1 MDNELGI
8 IGYKK
13 KEICKQNN
21 NSILINIIGIYLF
34 LSIMT
39 MLVSYTAKLN
49 MILIAIALI
58 IVLIFCVILA
68 LSEIKYNKNEKI
80 KLLYIYFENLN
91 YEQNFYWDVSCTFKT
106 AIDFILKNNIKPI
119 ENKDYYAIHFTINEK
134 SIPFY
139 NKLKDQY
146 ELVNY

>member
-8 IGYKK
+8 IGYEK
-13 KEICKQNN
+13 KEVCKQNN
-21 NSILINIIGIYLF
+21 KDILINIFGIYLF
-34 LSIMT
+34 ISIMT
-39 MLVSYTAKLN
+39 ILVFYTVKCN

-68 LSEIKYNKNEKI
+68 LCEIKYNKNEKI

-91 YEQNFYWDVSCTFKT
+91 YEQNFYWDASCTFKKT
-106 AIDFILKNNIKPI
+106 IDFILKNNIKPI
-119 ENKDYYAIHFTINEK
+119 ENKDYYAIHFNINEK
-134 SIPFY
+134 SLHFY

-146 ELVNY
+146 ELVDY

>member
-8 IGYKK
+8 IGYEK

-21 NSILINIIGIYLF
+21 NSILINIFGIYLF

-39 MLVSYTAKLN
+39 ILVFYTIKFN

-68 LSEIKYNKNEKI
+68 LCEIKYNKNEKI
-80 KLLYIYFENLN
+80 KRLYIYFENLN
-91 YEQNFYWDVSCTFKT
+91 YKQNFYWDASCTFKKT
-106 AIDFILKNNIKPI
+106 IDFILKNNIKPI

-146 ELVNY
+146 KLVDY